1 METKPFPWKCPTCRE
16 KKVSPIRTNYSLT
29 VEHDGRAYEVTT
41 HDVELPTCSHCG
53 AVIVTNDV
61 SVAVS
66 AELRRVAGLLQ
77 PEEIRQKREAL
88 GLTQKQLASALR
100 IAESTL
106 SRWETGAQIQQ
117 RAMDLLL
124 RLFFDSGEV
133 RRVCATTPASGLPAA
148 LEPSLTLPTPTEP

>member
-1 METKPFPWKCPTCRE
+1 VNQKPFPWKCPVCRE
-16 KKVSPIRTNYSLT
+16 KKVSPVRTNYSLA
-29 VEHDGRAYEVTT
+29 VEHDGRAYEVTV
-41 HDVELPTCSHCG
+41 HDVELPTCSQCG
-53 AVIVTNDV
+53 EVIVTHDV
-61 SVAVS
+61 SARVS

-77 PEEIRQKREAL
+77 PEEIRQKREEL
-88 GLTQKQLASALR
+88 GLTQKQLASAVR

-133 RRVCATTPASGLPAA
+133 RRVCAAVSASASPAA
-148 LEPSLTLPTPTEP
+148 EVIGTT